1 MDQMKHTL
9 IACFLK
15 IILVVM
21 PNFEINKEFSALG
34 KMMDNSETV
43 MIMIE
48 NLCKEY
54 NVSIR
59 LVDTGMNNLYEHII
73 RVATHE
79 FMIKFDNNTFELL
92 EDNIV
97 VTSYFACSSGC

>member
-1 MDQMKHTL
+1 MDQLKHTL
-9 IACFLK
+9 IACFLR
-15 IILVVM
+15 IILVAT

-43 MIMIE
+43 MITIDK
-48 NLCKEY
+48 LCEEY

-59 LVDTGMNNLYEHII
+59 LVDADMKMLYEHII

-79 FMIKFDNNTFELL
+79 FMIKFDNNMFELL